1 MSIEQLTKFYNSEL
15 SDSCKKYLKPS
26 IEINSDFTV
35 SQTISSF
42 HKRKEIFFIFKNTPY
57 VLRIRDLLNKKKI
70 NPDMNILQLS
80 NPIKK
85 LTSGDKLS
93 SAAKVM
99 YDSKIFSVPIVE
111 KNMIVGE
118 VRLKD
123 IFQKLRTQE
132 SSWISIEQF
141 MTKPL
146 SLSSSDSIS
155 KARAFFLSN
164 NYDFVPV
171 GKPKI
176 KRVLSSYDILD
187 VLNPPQRVGSL
198 GTRGKQKIRS
208 LENNISNM
216 GSKDIHFCKPKDSL
230 YDVLGTLTK
239 TNSLILVQGDRK
251 VIGLIHP
258 LDILAL
264 SAQKVRSVIPLFI
277 TGKKEEI
284 PSSSVGK
291 IASTM
296 RKYSKIISEV
306 QEVRLSIDTTNTG
319 GKETKYHLSLTIFA
333 LQSTETFSSSGWSF
347 YEVIK
352 DLLSKIDRKISQK
365 QKPLVRK
372 TRRKQRIF

>member
-1 MSIEQLTKFYNSEL
+1 M
-15 SDSCKKYLKPS
+15 KPYV
-26 IEINSDFTV
+26 EITSDFTI
-35 SQTISSF
+35 SKTITLF
-42 HKRKEIFFIFKNTPY
+42 NKRKEVFFVFKNTPY
-57 VLRIRDLLNKKKI
+57 VLRIRDLLIKKKI

-80 NPIKK
+80 SPIKK
-85 LTSGDKLS
+85 LTSTDKLS
-93 SAAKVM
+93 SAAKIM
-99 YDSKIFSVPIVE
+99 YDSKIFSVPVFE
-111 KNMIVGE
+111 KNKIVGE
-118 VRLKD
+118 IRLKD
-123 IFQKLRTQE
+123 IFQKLRTKE
-132 SSWISIEQF
+132 SSWIPIDQFIAKPTSI
-141 MTKPL
+141 
-146 SLSSSDSIS
+146 SSSDSIS
-155 KARAFFLSN
+155 KARSFFLSN

-176 KRVLSSYDILD
+176 KRILSSHNILD
-187 VLNPPQRVGSL
+187 ALNPPQRIGSL

-208 LENNISNM
+208 LENDVSNM

-230 YDVLGTLTK
+230 YDILGIFAK
-239 TNSLILVQGDRK
+239 TDSIILVRGDRK
-251 VIGLIHP
+251 IIGMIHP

-264 SAQKVRSVIPLFI
+264 SAQKVRAIIPMYI

-291 IASTM
+291 IASVM

-333 LQSTETFSSSGWSF
+333 LQSTETLSSSGWSF
-347 YEVIK
+347 YEVIN

-365 QKPLVRK
+365 QRPLSRK